1 MTFDPTRSG
10 AQQLVDLGN
19 TFAQALQ
26 HDKPVRASVRMTTEG
41 HGFETEQ
48 RAAFDAWLRTVK
60 MLATGAVTQPI
71 AGSSAWSVASG
82 SPHIDLCTDDPCLLE
97 VHGDTRI
104 GRHNVRR
111 DACFA
116 RLGEFHEAGE
126 VRGDAPHGA
135 PVEPLVGCDL
145 QRGLDQ
151 QHSGHVIQGMVE
163 RNRVRRVDPQAVP
176 ITSSDDALGRITGR

>member
-116 RLGEFHEAGE
+116 PGSESSTKPEKSAATR
-126 VRGDAPHGA
+126 P
-135 PVEPLVGCDL
+135 
-145 QRGLDQ
+145 
-151 QHSGHVIQGMVE
+151 M
-163 RNRVRRVDPQAVP
+163 VRRLSPWSAA
-176 ITSSDDALGRITGR
+176 ICNAASISSIPGT